1 MVHRGA
7 FFAQLKTTTVRKLLP
22 ESWGFLCPVHTP
34 DGSPCGLLNHFSHK
48 CKLATRNL
56 DTSAIPS
63 LVASLGVSS
72 KSSASLDASVVVQ
85 LDGRVLGYCH
95 PKQSKVIADVRLS
108 NDHLLSHLTII
119 ITDFTLLEGRR
130 RARTYHSLNHLS
142 IASN

>member
-22 ESWGFLCPVHTP
+22 ESWGFMCPVHTP

-48 CKLATRNL
+48 CKLATSNL
-56 DTSAIPS
+56 DCSAIPN

-72 KSSASLDASVVVQ
+72 QSSASLDASVVVQ

-95 PKQSKVIADVRLS
+95 PSQSKAIADTLRYYKVEGSHVRVSLP
-108 NDHLLSHLTII
+108 II
-119 ITDFTLLEGRR
+119 WFMTNNII
-130 RARTYHSLNHLS
+130 RTFHWSS
-142 IASN
+142 R